1 MKKIY
6 FTFIALL
13 TSINMFAQGWPA
25 NYSGV
30 MLQGF
35 SWDAYD
41 YSQWTV
47 LEKQA
52 DDMKGFI
59 DLVWVPQSGKCA
71 ETVQVMGYK
80 PYYYFDH
87 NSSFGTENELRSMIK
102 TFKDNGIGTIADVVI
117 NHRNTEGWFTFPAE
131 TYNGVTYQMRS
142 TDICKNDDGNKT
154 LTQAQKEGVSL
165 SNNYDEGDD
174 FGDCRD
180 LDHKSAN
187 VQKVVK
193 AYLNFLKNDLGY
205 EGFRY
210 DMVKGFAAS
219 HVGDYNDATG
229 IKFSV
234 GEYWDGVG
242 KIKNWI
248 NNTGKKSGAFD
259 FQFHYNMTNAIKNND
274 WRKLKEASLMSDPSY
289 RQYAVT
295 FVENH
300 DIQVREDKSNNPDP
314 IPAAYIPAA
323 NAFLIAMPGTP
334 CIFQPHWKAYEHEL
348 KSMIEAR
355 KLVGITNT
363 SSYSNSAN
371 NAQYFANT
379 VNGTKGKL
387 MVVVGKTELVKP
399 SAASWVEV
407 IAGHHYKYYLSPSC
421 EVAWADVASGEYE
434 KAFDVKLVA
443 VSATSGAKLVYTL
456 DGSEPTA
463 SSPQVANG
471 AKITISGS
479 CTLKVGLLKNGAV
492 SSVLS
497 RDYQIVPFT
506 PHTATVHVKDPSWPS
521 VYFYMWDKK
530 GDELNGTWPGSEVTD
545 TKMVK
550 GAKFYYK
557 TVNVPSKD
565 YYFNVIFDKGS
576 NEEQTVDIGPIRND
590 VYYEIRGS
598 INGKML
604 IDDVTLQ
611 YTGGGDTPIKG
622 DIDGNGELNVSDV
635 TALINKILSAA
646 DFSDSVCDV
655 NEDGVV
661 NVSDVTALINLIL
674 E

>member
-1 MKKIY
+1 MI
-6 FTFIALL
+6 
-13 TSINMFAQGWPA
+13 
-25 NYSGV
+25 
-30 MLQGF
+30 
-35 SWDAYD
+35 
-41 YSQWTV
+41 
-47 LEKQA
+47 
-52 DDMKGFI
+52 
-59 DLVWVPQSGKCA
+59 
-71 ETVQVMGYK
+71 
-80 PYYYFDH
+80 
-87 NSSFGTENELRSMIK
+87 ELRQIA
-102 TFKDNGIGTIADVVI
+102 GI
-117 NHRNTEGWFTFPAE
+117 H
-131 TYNGVTYQMRS
+131 
-142 TDICKNDDGNKT
+142 
-154 LTQAQKEGVSL
+154 
-165 SNNYDEGDD
+165 
-174 FGDCRD
+174 
-180 LDHKSAN
+180 
-187 VQKVVK
+187 
-193 AYLNFLKNDLGY
+193 
-205 EGFRY
+205 
-210 DMVKGFAAS
+210 
-219 HVGDYNDATG
+219 
-229 IKFSV
+229 
-234 GEYWDGVG
+234 
-242 KIKNWI
+242 
-248 NNTGKKSGAFD
+248 
-259 FQFHYNMTNAIKNND
+259 NM
-274 WRKLKEASLMSDPSY
+274 
-289 RQYAVT
+289 
-295 FVENH
+295 
-300 DIQVREDKSNNPDP
+300 
-314 IPAAYIPAA
+314 
-323 NAFLIAMPGTP
+323 
-334 CIFQPHWKAYEHEL
+334 
-348 KSMIEAR
+348 
-355 KLVGITNT
+355 
-363 SSYSNSAN
+363 SSYSKYRSNVN
-371 NAQYFANT
+371 YFANQVT
-379 VNGTKGKL
+379 GTKGKL

-434 KAFDVKLVA
+434 KAFDVKLMA

-456 DGSEPTA
+456 DGSNPTA
-463 SSPQVANG
+463 SSPQVENG

-521 VYFYMWDKK
+521 VYFYMWNKK
-530 GDELNGTWPGSEVTD
+530 GDELNGTWPGSVVTD

-604 IDDVTLQ
+604 VDDVTLQ